1 MPDSIGEIRLMNFQD
16 CKNTNKINN
25 DLNAALTQYNKKQ
38 SKTPELYNLEMEY
51 LYQTASK
58 IGDYNTQMQSAS
70 FLLFLSSFVAI
81 LFFVSSEI
89 LVHFKLLTE
98 FEKEKIKLLKF
109 NKIGIKS
116 QKVARIISC
125 EYIVIIYISDIGNMV

>member
-16 CKNTNKINN
+16 CKNTNKIND

-58 IGDYNTQMQSAS
+58 
-70 FLLFLSSFVAI
+70 L
-81 LFFVSSEI
+81 
-89 LVHFKLLTE
+89 
-98 FEKEKIKLLKF
+98 
-109 NKIGIKS
+109 
-116 QKVARIISC
+116 
-125 EYIVIIYISDIGNMV
+125 VIIIRKCSLLHFYYFYPVL